1 MALSEA
7 YVDGLIKKWMKSS
20 DGKSELKKRGITS
33 AGYSLEQMKDI
44 GEELKNMLCNAI
56 INVGIKS
63 FASNLVQVDVPAST
77 SDSTYTV
84 HINFPDE
91 ILKRKSLWTGY
102 SRQFPNKNGRY
113 MGYSGDSVYDIV
125 GLFSRGW
132 QANGQV
138 FGYWVGHNND
148 PYCGSRV
155 YKAPDSFIG
164 DTITRFNAKYPEIN
178 ILYPSLW
185 GGTL

>member
-20 DGKSELKKRGITS
+20 DGKAELKKRGITTT
-33 AGYSLEQMKDI
+33 GYSIVQMKAM
-44 GEELKNMLCNAI
+44 GEELSNMLCNAI

-63 FASNLVQVDVPAST
+63 FASNFVRVDSPMSA

-84 HINFPDE
+84 QINFPDE
-91 ILKRKSLWTGY
+91 ILKRKSLWVGG
-102 SRQFPNKNGRY
+102 NGRY
-113 MGYSGDSVYDIV
+113 SGYVGDGLYDVI
-125 GLFSRGW
+125 GLFTNGYRAG
-132 QANGQV
+132 GQV
-138 FGYWVGHNND
+138 WGYWVGHENN
-148 PYCGSRV
+148 PYTGSRV
-155 YKAPDSFIG
+155 YRAPNSFISK
-164 DTITRFNAKYPEIN
+164 TINAFKAKYPEVN

>member
-1 MALSEA
+1 MALSET

-33 AGYSLEQMKDI
+33 TGYSLVQMKAI
-44 GEELKNMLCNAI
+44 GEELRKMLCNAI
-56 INVGIKS
+56 IDVGIKS
-63 FASNLVQVDVPAST
+63 FASNAVTVDNPISPDNA
-77 SDSTYTV
+77 TYSV

-91 ILKRKSLWTGY
+91 ILKRKSLWVGG
-102 SRQFPNKNGRY
+102 NGKY
-113 MGYSGDSVYDIV
+113 NGYSGDSVYDIV

-132 QANGQV
+132 KSNKQV
-138 FGYWVGHNND
+138 FGYWVGHDND
-148 PYCGSRV
+148 PYWGSRV
-155 YKAPDSFIG
+155 YKAPDSFISK
-164 DTITRFNAKYPEIN
+164 TIAQFNAKYSEIN

>member
-7 YVDGLIKKWMKSS
+7 YVDSLVKKWMKSS
-20 DGKSELKKRGITS
+20 DGKAELKKRGLTS
-33 AGYSLEQMKDI
+33 TGYSLVQMKAMGD
-44 GEELKNMLCNAI
+44 ELQGMLCKAI
-56 INVGIKS
+56 IEAGIKS
-63 FASNLVQVDVPAST
+63 FASNLVVVNNPISIDS
-77 SDSTYTV
+77 STYTV

-91 ILKRKSLWTGY
+91 ILKRKSLWTGG
-102 SRQFPNKNGRY
+102 NGRY

-132 QANGQV
+132 RSNGQV

-148 PYCGSRV
+148 PYWGSRV
-155 YKAPDSFIG
+155 YKAPDSFIS
-164 DTITRFNAKYPEIN
+164 DTISKFKAKYPEVN
-178 ILYPSLW
+178 IMYPSLW